1 MNDNRKI
8 EGIKGVKVFVGIDVG
23 KEAHYLSMLE
33 RDGLV
38 KVAGIK
44 IENNREGF
52 EGMLKLLEKEGGEE
66 RVAVG
71 FEPTG
76 HYWKAAGYYLQ
87 ERGYRPYL
95 VNPFHV
101 KLSKEL
107 RDNRQRKTDKKD
119 SQLIA
124 HLVRE
129 GKYMKSR
136 LLVGEYEDLRR
147 LTIVR
152 EKIVQEMIRC
162 QMRLKT
168 VLDEYL
174 PEYEKCFCKLT
185 IKTSLELLK
194 KFGLAGLRNETT
206 GEEVA
211 KAIIMISRR
220 KISAARAADVVAALK
235 GSIGVKEGLSGA
247 EVELQTWVRQIEGFH
262 AELIVL
268 EKQIKDILM
277 KTKEARYL
285 LSVKG
290 VGAITAAIVLGQTGS
305 FSNYS
310 NAKKLE
316 KLAGLDLIENSSG
329 NRIGQKSI
337 SKRGRDLFRYALYR
351 IAIVAIAKSKEIK
364 QLYEYKINDLKKK
377 KMVAITDITVK
388 LLRIMFALV
397 KNKSMYDGRLV
408 LQAIPCS

>member
-1 MNDNRKI
+1 MNGNRKV
-8 EGIKGVKVFVGIDVG
+8 EGIKGVKVFAGIDVG
-23 KEAHYLSMLE
+23 KEAHYLSLIE
-33 RDGLV
+33 KDGMV
-38 KVAGIK
+38 KAAGIR
-44 IENNREGF
+44 IDNNREGF
-52 EGMLKLLEKEGGEE
+52 EEMLKLLEKAGGKET
-66 RVAVG
+66 VAVG

-87 ERGYRPYL
+87 EKGYRPYL

-101 KLSKEL
+101 RLSKEL

-129 GKYMKSR
+129 GKYMNSR
-136 LLVGEYEDLRR
+136 LLAGEYEDLRR

-162 QMRLKT
+162 QVRLKAA
-168 VLDEYL
+168 LDEYL

-194 KFGLAGLRNETT
+194 RFGLTGLRSEAKE
-206 GEEVA
+206 EEVA
-211 KAIIMISRR
+211 KAIVMISRQR
-220 KISAARAADVVAALK
+220 ISASRAAGIVATLK

-247 EVELQTWVRQIEGFH
+247 EVELRTWIRQIEGYR
-262 AELIVL
+262 EDLNNLEERIKTILIKT
-268 EKQIKDILM
+268 EEAKYLM
-277 KTKEARYL
+277 
-285 LSVKG
+285 SIKG
-290 VGAITAAIVLGQTGS
+290 VGVITAAIVLGQTGS
-305 FSNYS
+305 FANYS

-316 KLAGLDLIENSSG
+316 KLAGLDLVENSSG

-337 SKRGRDLFRYALYR
+337 SKRGRDLFRHALYR
-351 IAIVAIAKSKEIK
+351 IALVAIAKSKEIK
-364 QLYEYKINDLKKK
+364 WLYEYKINELKKK
-377 KMVAITDITVK
+377 KMIAITDITVK

-408 LQAIPCS
+408 LQAMPCS

>member
-1 MNDNRKI
+1 MNDNRKV
-8 EGIKGVKVFVGIDVG
+8 EGIKGVRVFAGIDVG
-23 KEAHYLSMLE
+23 KEAHYLSLIEKNGMI
-33 RDGLV
+33 
-38 KVAGIK
+38 KAAGIR
-44 IENNREGF
+44 IDNNREGF
-52 EGMLKLLEKEGGEE
+52 EGMLKLLEKAGGKEM
-66 RVAVG
+66 VAVG

-76 HYWKAAGYYLQ
+76 HYWKSAGYYLQ
-87 ERGYRPYL
+87 ERGYQPYL
-95 VNPFHV
+95 INPFHV

-124 HLVRE
+124 HLIRE
-129 GKYMKSR
+129 GKYMNSR

-162 QMRLKT
+162 QARLKA

-194 KFGLAGLRNETT
+194 RFGLAGLRNETR
-206 GEEVA
+206 GKKIA
-211 KAIIMISRR
+211 KAIVMISRH
-220 KISAARAADVVAALK
+220 KISAAKADTIVAMLK
-235 GSIGVKEGLSGA
+235 DGIGVKEGLSGA
-247 EVELQTWVRQIEGFH
+247 EVELRTWIKQIEGYQE
-262 AELIVL
+262 ELNNL
-268 EKQIKDILM
+268 EKQIKTVVM
-277 KTKEARYL
+277 KTEEAKYL
-285 LSVKG
+285 ISIIG

-305 FSNYS
+305 FTNYS

-329 NRIGQKSI
+329 NKIGQKSI
-337 SKRGRDLFRYALYR
+337 SKRGRDLFRYGLYR
-351 IAIVAIAKSKEIK
+351 IAMVAIAKSKEIK
-364 QLYEYKINDLKKK
+364 RLYEYKINELKKK
-377 KMVAITDITVK
+377 KMVAVTDITVK

-408 LQAIPCS
+408 LQAMPCS

>member
-8 EGIKGVKVFVGIDVG
+8 EGIKGVEVFAGIDVG
-23 KEAHYLSMLE
+23 KEAHYLSLIEKNGM
-33 RDGLV
+33 V
-38 KVAGIK
+38 KVAGVR
-44 IENNREGF
+44 IENNKKGF
-52 EGMLKLLEKEGGEE
+52 EEMLRLLEKAGGKET
-66 RVAVG
+66 VAVG

-87 ERGYRPYL
+87 EKGYRPYL

-119 SQLIA
+119 NQLIA

-129 GKYMKSR
+129 GKYMNSM

-162 QMRLKT
+162 QARLKT

-174 PEYEKCFCKLT
+174 PEYEKCFCKPT

-194 KFGLAGLRNETT
+194 RFGLAGLRSETT
-206 GEEVA
+206 GKEVA
-211 KAIIMISRR
+211 KTIVMISRH
-220 KISAARAADVVAALK
+220 KISEAKAAIIATTLK
-235 GSIGVKEGLSGA
+235 GSIGVKEGLIGA
-247 EVELQTWVRQIEGFH
+247 EVELRTWVKQIEGYQE
-262 AELIVL
+262 ELNNL
-268 EKQIKDILM
+268 GKQIKIMLIKTEEAVYLM
-277 KTKEARYL
+277 
-285 LSVKG
+285 SVKG
-290 VGAITAAIVLGQTGS
+290 VGVITSAIILGQTGS
-305 FSNYS
+305 FANYS

-329 NRIGQKSI
+329 NKIGQKSI
-337 SKRGRDLFRYALYR
+337 SKRGRDLFRHALYR
-351 IAIVAIAKSKEIK
+351 IAIVAIAKNKEIK
-364 QLYEYKINDLKKK
+364 QVYEYKINKLKKK
-377 KMVAITDITVK
+377 KMIAITDITVK

-397 KNKSMYDGRLV
+397 KNKSMYDSRLV
-408 LQAIPCS
+408 LQAMPCS